1 MACLKYCHLH
11 KNDSV
16 KSHLRLEVIAP
27 LQERLARIE
36 REKEEELERMKL
48 EAAARR
54 EEVERLEQEAEANRN
69 APVDDS
75 KIVEQMFGF
84 LPEGEQV
91 QTADDSKL

>member
-1 MACLKYCHLH
+1 
-11 KNDSV
+11 
-16 KSHLRLEVIAP
+16 
-27 LQERLARIE
+27 
-36 REKEEELERMKL
+36 MKL

-91 QTADDSKL
+91 QMADDSMLWQYCKVVVTTPKLL